1 MPIKM
6 FPGLTSSLN
15 TTNVDVFNPIFSFL
29 DVCLGWPVFV
39 LEMKKTFEFCSCMC
53 FGLCKTNDYEPV
65 KDDYADVE
73 HFRVEVDVEHE
84 DEKEDDYGDGE

>member
-1 MPIKM
+1 
-6 FPGLTSSLN
+6 
-15 TTNVDVFNPIFSFL
+15 
-29 DVCLGWPVFV
+29 
-39 LEMKKTFEFCSCMC
+39 MC

-73 HFRVEVDVEHE
+73 HE